1 MSDQML
7 PGFRGS
13 AVYIS
18 LSASYVPGC
27 GWQLSAWHRHDGEGE
42 LCPGTVV
49 FRDLILAEL
58 VDVVVALFS
67 DGNGR
72 YRLDRLGHC
81 HVDYEE
87 TPANS
92 APLIQ

>member
-1 MSDQML
+1 ML
-7 PGFRGS
+7 PGMRGS

-18 LSASYVPGC
+18 LSASYVPHC

-42 LCPGTVV
+42 LCSGTVV
-49 FRDLILAEL
+49 FRDLVLGEL

-72 YRLDRLGHC
+72 YRVDQLGNC
-81 HVDYEE
+81 HVCQEE

-92 APLIQ
+92 VPLIQ